1 MFSRTFSAS
10 ILLGL
15 AACGGPGGADSLE
28 EAEAQAAASGAED
41 GRIACALAG
50 GDNFSETCS
59 IEQSQG
65 SDGTILTIRHPDG
78 GFRRLEI
85 ATDGRGVIA
94 ADGAETAVVST
105 LAEGLIEVRLGDA
118 RYRLPATVKASK

>member
-1 MFSRTFSAS
+1 MYSRISSLAV
-10 ILLGL
+10 LLTV

-50 GDNFSETCS
+50 SEGFSETCS

-78 GFRRLEI
+78 GFRRLAI

-94 ADGAETAVVST
+94 ADGAETAVVSP
-105 LAEGLIEVRLGDA
+105 LAEGLIEVQLGDA
-118 RYRLPATVKASK
+118 RYRLPATVKAAK

>member
-1 MFSRTFSAS
+1 MFSRIYSLALIFS
-10 ILLGL
+10 L

-50 GDNFSETCS
+50 SDSFSETCS

-65 SDGTILTIRHPDG
+65 SEGTILTIRHPDG